1 MTAIRHPY
9 QPDHAVRPGALVQE
23 YLQAMGISAR
33 ELARRCGRSAKL
45 ITEIILGKA
54 PLEPETALQ
63 FERVLGM
70 DATIWLNMEAAYRL
84 HLARAQDERRL
95 EQYASWA
102 QQFPL
107 SELERR
113 RYMGAAKNP
122 ADQVR
127 QVIQFFGVG
136 SVEAC
141 RERFDEMAEV
151 ACRHSPS
158 FASSEQAL
166 LVWLRMGE
174 IEAEKK
180 AKEIQFVDYD
190 RNAFIEALREIRKL
204 TVLPIEEAVPR
215 ITELCA
221 RAGVAFVI
229 VRPVSRLALSGISR
243 WLNPRR
249 AMIQQTLR
257 HLAND
262 HFWFTFFHEAA
273 HLLHHSRKSVFVD
286 GRGFGNASEEEEA
299 QANAWATEILVP
311 EQAMAAF
318 IAAGSFQDD
327 DVIEFAQRLGIHPG
341 IVIGQLQHRRLIG
354 FNHLNHHKDRF
365 EWSDD

>member
-23 YLQAMGISAR
+23 YLQAMGISGR

-95 EQYASWA
+95 EQHASWA

-141 RERFDEMAEV
+141 RERFEEMAEV

-166 LVWLRMGE
+166 LIWLRMGE

-180 AKEIQFVDYD
+180 AKEIEFVDYD

-204 TVLPIEEAVPR
+204 TVLPIEEAVP
-215 ITELCA
+215 E
-221 RAGVAFVI
+221 
-229 VRPVSRLALSGISR
+229 
-243 WLNPRR
+243 NHR
-249 AMIQQTLR
+249 AMRAWCGFRDRAAGEPPRPERDFALAQSPEGNDTTNAPSSCERPFLVHILPRSRSPAPSQSEVGLR
-257 HLAND
+257 GWTRLRQC
-262 HFWFTFFHEAA
+262 
-273 HLLHHSRKSVFVD
+273 L
-286 GRGFGNASEEEEA
+286 GRGRSAGECLGDRDSWCQSRPWPLSLLQQAFKTTMSSSSRNASGYIPA
-299 QANAWATEILVP
+299 
-311 EQAMAAF
+311 
-318 IAAGSFQDD
+318 S
-327 DVIEFAQRLGIHPG
+327 
-341 IVIGQLQHRRLIG
+341 
-354 FNHLNHHKDRF
+354 
-365 EWSDD
+365 WSVSCSTDA